1 MLDIFRFSL
10 YNLLNASDKEYFAS
24 GGDHTVMSEELFEKL
39 TKAIIDGNEKDA
51 IRLCRDAVGKGLAAG
66 SVLEHGLLP
75 GIRKVG
81 ELFSTGEYYLP
92 ELLVSGMTMQAAVA
106 ELEPLLIAGGASSQA
121 GKYLIGTV
129 QGDIHDIGKNIV
141 MMLLKGN
148 GWDVTDLGVDVSP
161 EKICRAI
168 AEGDYDVFGM
178 SALLTVTLPAA
189 EDTVKAIVKAGLR
202 DKIKIMVGGAPVTQ
216 EFADKIGA
224 DGYAKDAF
232 EAVNKAFGLMGRT
245 P

>member
-1 MLDIFRFSL
+1 
-10 YNLLNASDKEYFAS
+10 
-24 GGDHTVMSEELFEKL
+24 MSEELFERL
-39 TKAIIDGNEKDA
+39 TKAIIDGQDN
-51 IRLCRDAVGKGLAAG
+51 DAVSFCREAIEKGLTAR
-66 SVLEHGLLP
+66 SVLENGLLP

-92 ELLVSGMTMQAAVA
+92 ELLISGMTMQAAIA
-106 ELEPLLIAGGASSQA
+106 ELEPLLNSGGSQFHA

-129 QGDIHDIGKNIV
+129 KGDIHDIGKNIV
-141 MMLLKGN
+141 MMMLKGN
-148 GWDVTDLGVDVSP
+148 GWEVTDLGVDVSP
-161 EKICRAI
+161 EKICAAI

-189 EDTVKAIVKAGLR
+189 DEAVKAIIKAGLR

-216 EFADKIGA
+216 DFADKIGA

-232 EAVNKAFGLMGRT
+232 EAVNKAFSLIGKTR
-245 P
+245 

>member
-1 MLDIFRFSL
+1 MSKEIFER
-10 YNLLNASDKEYFAS
+10 
-24 GGDHTVMSEELFEKL
+24 L
-39 TKAIIDGNEKDA
+39 TKAIIDGDNKGA
-51 IRLCRDAVGKGLAAG
+51 ISFCREAVEKGLPAR
-66 SVLEHGLLP
+66 SVLEDGLLP

-81 ELFSTGEYYLP
+81 ELFSAGEYYLP
-92 ELLVSGMTMQAAVA
+92 ELLISGMAMQAAVA
-106 ELEPLLIAGGASSQA
+106 ELEPLLNAGGSQFQA

-141 MMLLKGN
+141 MMMLKGN
-148 GWDVTDLGVDVSP
+148 GWNVTDLGVDVPP
-161 EKICRAI
+161 EKICTAI

-189 EDTVKAIVKAGLR
+189 DETVKAIIKAGLR

-216 EFADKIGA
+216 DFADKIGA

-232 EAVNKAFGLMGRT
+232 EAVNKAFSLIGKTR
-245 P
+245 

>member
-1 MLDIFRFSL
+1 
-10 YNLLNASDKEYFAS
+10 
-24 GGDHTVMSEELFEKL
+24 MSNDVFEKL

-51 IRLCRDAVGKGLAAG
+51 VSLCKEAIEKGLTAR
-66 SVLEHGLLP
+66 SVLENGLLP

-81 ELFSTGEYYLP
+81 ELFSAGDYFLP
-92 ELLVSGMTMQAAVA
+92 ELLISGMTMQAAVA
-106 ELEPLLIAGGASSQA
+106 ELEPLLVADGSPSNA

-141 MMLLKGN
+141 MMMLKGN
-148 GWDVTDLGVDVSP
+148 GWAVTDLGVDVSP
-161 EKICRAI
+161 ETICRTI

-178 SALLTVTLPAA
+178 SALLTVTMPMAD
-189 EDTVKAIVKAGLR
+189 ETVKAIVKAGLR

-216 EFADKIGA
+216 AFSDKIGA

-232 EAVNKAFGLMGRT
+232 EAVNKAFSLIGKT

>member
-1 MLDIFRFSL
+1 LDIPAVSL
-10 YNLLNASDKEYFAS
+10 YTHRANRASVQVAA
-24 GGDHTVMSEELFEKL
+24 GGTTMSEALFERL
-39 TKAIIDGNEKDA
+39 TKAVIDGNEKDA
-51 IRLCRDAVGKGLAAG
+51 VSLCRDAVGKGLAAR
-66 SVLEHGLLP
+66 SVLENGLLP

-92 ELLVSGMTMQAAVA
+92 ELLISGMTMQAAVA
-106 ELEPLLIAGGASSQA
+106 ELEPLLNAGGVQSKA

-141 MMLLKGN
+141 MMMLKGN
-148 GWDVTDLGVDVSP
+148 GWEVTDLGVDVSP
-161 EKICRAI
+161 DKICAAI
-168 AEGDYDVFGM
+168 AEGGYDVFGM
-178 SALLTVTLPAA
+178 SALLTVTMPAA
-189 EDTVKAIVKAGLR
+189 DEAVKAIVKAGLR

-232 EAVNKAFGLMGRT
+232 EAVNKAFSLVAGTR
-245 P
+245 

>member
-1 MLDIFRFSL
+1 
-10 YNLLNASDKEYFAS
+10 
-24 GGDHTVMSEELFEKL
+24 MSEELFERL
-39 TKAIIDGNEKDA
+39 TKAIIDGQDKDA
-51 IRLCRDAVGKGLAAG
+51 VSFCREAIEKGLTAR
-66 SVLEHGLLP
+66 SVLENGLLP

-81 ELFSTGEYYLP
+81 ELFSAGEYYLP
-92 ELLVSGMTMQAAVA
+92 ELLISGMTMQSAVA
-106 ELEPLLIAGGASSQA
+106 ELEPLLNSGGSQFHA

-129 QGDIHDIGKNIV
+129 KGDIHDIGKNIV
-141 MMLLKGN
+141 MMMLKGN
-148 GWDVTDLGVDVSP
+148 GWEVTDLGVDVSP
-161 EKICRAI
+161 EKICEAI

-189 EDTVKAIVKAGLR
+189 DEAVKAISKAGLR

-232 EAVNKAFGLMGRT
+232 EAVNKAFSLIGKTR
-245 P
+245 